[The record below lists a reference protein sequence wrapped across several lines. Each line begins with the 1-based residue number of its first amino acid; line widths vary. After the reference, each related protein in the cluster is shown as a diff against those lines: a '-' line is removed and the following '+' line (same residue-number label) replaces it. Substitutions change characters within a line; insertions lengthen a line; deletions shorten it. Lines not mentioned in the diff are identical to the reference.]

1 MDRRTGNIAALA
13 LAVLIGV
20 SAAASAQETVLY
32 SFKGFKGGRDGANPN
47 SGLVMAADGNL
58 YGTTLFGGK

>member
-13 LAVLIGV
+13 LAVLIWV
-20 SAAASAQETVLY
+20 SAAAAAQETVLY
-32 SFKGFKGGRDGANPN
+32 SFKGGRDGAGPV
-47 SGLVMAADGNL
+47 SGVVMGADGNL